1 MTPTTLFSRPFD
13 ELEAGDRFTTR
24 GRTVTEADVVAFAT
38 LTGDF
43 HPQHTD
49 AEWSASKPFGER
61 IAHGMLVLS
70 YAAGLVPFDP
80 ERVVALRRV
89 KDVVFKRPVRFGDT
103 IKVHGRV
110 ADLREVDPAAGL
122 VAVALDVKGAEA
134 KTVMRAT
141 VEVLWT
147 RNAAADAEAAAA
159 ALEEVPA

>member
-1 MTPTTLFSRPFD
+1 MTTTLFSRPFD

-147 RNAAADAEAAAA
+147 RNAAADADAAAA

>member
-1 MTPTTLFSRPFD
+1 VQGLYFEELSLGQSAEMTRIVG
-13 ELEAGDRFTTR
+13 A
-24 GRTVTEADVVAFAT
+24 ADIEAFAAVS
-38 LTGDF
+38 GDVNPV
-43 HPQHTD
+43 HLDEGYARTT
-49 AEWSASKPFGER
+49 PFGER

-110 ADLREVDPAAGL
+110 ADLRDVDPAAGL
-122 VAVALDVKGAEA
+122 VAVALDVKGAA
-134 KTVMRAT
+134 GKTVMRAT

-147 RNAAADAEAAAA
+147 RDTPAATDAAAA

>member
-1 MTPTTLFSRPFD
+1 MTTTLFSRPFD

-43 HPQHTD
+43 RPQHTD
-49 AEWSASKPFGER
+49 AEWSAAKPFGER

-147 RNAAADAEAAAA
+147 RDTPDGTDAAAA

>member
-1 MTPTTLFSRPFD
+1 MTTTLFSRPFD

-49 AEWSASKPFGER
+49 AEWSAAKPFGER

-147 RNAAADAEAAAA
+147 RDTPAGTDAAAA

>member
-1 MTPTTLFSRPFD
+1 MTTTLFSRPFD

-49 AEWSASKPFGER
+49 AEWSAAKPFGER

-110 ADLREVDPAAGL
+110 ADLREIDPAAGL

-147 RNAAADAEAAAA
+147 RDTPAGADAAAA